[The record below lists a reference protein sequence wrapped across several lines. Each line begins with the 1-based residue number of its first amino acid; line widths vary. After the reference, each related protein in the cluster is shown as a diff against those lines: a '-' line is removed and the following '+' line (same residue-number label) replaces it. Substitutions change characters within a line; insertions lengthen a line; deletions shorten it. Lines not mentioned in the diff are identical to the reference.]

1 MKKKLIAAIQA
12 KFVGIDDN
20 TAERLAK
27 RILAKSE
34 AITNDDEVQVAVDA
48 ITLSDVLK
56 SVNDFSA
63 DEAVKRYEEKYGLE
77 KGVKKETPKPEE
89 PKPEVKPEEKKDT
102 PPAEKPDPMAAFKEM
117 FSAFQKELNQ
127 KLQTVSD
134 DVAAMKTG
142 RIAEGRKAKLADA
155 IKDLK
160 DSQKK
165 PYGRIKVDGMTD
177 DEFNDFLSEVKEEV
191 NDIISENRAS
201 GGVITPALG
210 GKHTPS
216 GPVKEATDAEIQAL
230 VDKFPSL

>member
-27 RILAKSE
+27 RILTKSE

-77 KGVKKETPKPEE
+77 KGVKKENPKPEE
-89 PKPEVKPEEKKDT
+89 KPEVKPEEKKE
-102 PPAEKPDPMAAFKEM
+102 PNPAPDPMAAFKEL
-117 FSAFQKELNQ
+117 FSAFSKEMTE
-127 KLQTVSD
+127 KIKSVSD
-134 DVAAMKTG
+134 DVAAIKTG
-142 RIAEGRKAKLADA
+142 RISEGRRAKLADA

>member
-27 RILAKSE
+27 RILTKSE
-34 AITNDDEVQVAVDA
+34 AITNDDEVAVAVEA

-77 KGVKKETPKPEE
+77 KGVKKENPKPEE
-89 PKPEVKPEEKKDT
+89 KPDVKPEEKEKEQQQQ
-102 PPAEKPDPMAAFKEM
+102 PADPMVAFKEM
-117 FSAFQKELNQ
+117 LSAFSKELNQ

-134 DVAAMKTG
+134 DVAAMKSG
-142 RIAEGRKAKLADA
+142 RITEGRRAKLADA

>member
-27 RILAKSE
+27 RILSKSE

-63 DEAVKRYEEKYGLE
+63 DDAIKRYEEKYGLE

-89 PKPEVKPEEKKDT
+89 PKPDVKPEEKKE
-102 PPAEKPDPMAAFKEM
+102 PKPEPDLMAAMKEM
-117 FSAFQKELNQ
+117 FSAFSKEMNQ
-127 KLQTVSD
+127 KFQSVSD
-134 DVAAMKTG
+134 EVSAIKTG
-142 RIAEGRKAKLADA
+142 RITEGRRAKLADA

-210 GKHTPS
+210 GKHAPS

>member
-27 RILAKSE
+27 RILTKSE
-34 AITNDDEVQVAVDA
+34 AITNDDEVQVAVEA

-77 KGVKKETPKPEE
+77 KGVKKENPKPEE
-89 PKPEVKPEEKKDT
+89 KPDVKPEEKKET
-102 PPAEKPDPMAAFKEM
+102 PETPDPMVAFKEM
-117 FSAFQKELNQ
+117 LSAFSKELNQ

-134 DVAAMKTG
+134 DVAAMKSG
-142 RIAEGRKAKLADA
+142 RITEGRRAKLADA

>member
-34 AITNDDEVQVAVDA
+34 SITTDDEVTVAVDA

-89 PKPEVKPEEKKDT
+89 QKPEVKPEEKKKED
-102 PPAEKPDPMAAFKEM
+102 PAPDPMAAFKEM
-117 FSAFQKELNQ
+117 FTAFSKELNQ

-134 DVAAMKTG
+134 DVAAMKSG
-142 RIAEGRKAKLADA
+142 RITEGRKAKLADA

-160 DSQKK
+160 DYQKK
-165 PYGRIKVDGMTD
+165 PYGRIKVDGMTE
-177 DEFNDFLSEVKEEV
+177 DEFNEFLSEVKEEV
-191 NDIISENRAS
+191 SDIISENRAS
-201 GGVITPALG
+201 GGVVTPALG
-210 GKHTPS
+210 GGHTPT

>member
-27 RILAKSE
+27 RLLAKSE
-34 AITNDDEVQVAVDA
+34 AITNDDEVAVAVEA

-77 KGVKKETPKPEE
+77 KGVKKETPKPDE
-89 PKPEVKPEEKKDT
+89 KPDVKPDEKKDE
-102 PPAEKPDPMAAFKEM
+102 PEKPDPMAAFKELFNA
-117 FSAFQKELNQ
+117 FSKEMSE
-127 KLQTVSD
+127 KIKSVSD
-134 DVAAMKTG
+134 DVAAIKTG
-142 RIAEGRKAKLADA
+142 RISEGRRAKLAEA

-191 NDIISENRAS
+191 SDIISENRAS
-201 GGVITPALG
+201 GGIVTPALG
-210 GKHTPS
+210 GGHAPS

>member
-27 RILAKSE
+27 RILTKSE

-77 KGVKKETPKPEE
+77 KGVKKENPKPEE
-89 PKPEVKPEEKKDT
+89 QKPEVKPEEKKE
-102 PPAEKPDPMAAFKEM
+102 PNPAPDPMVAFKEM
-117 FSAFQKELNQ
+117 LSAFSKELNQ

-134 DVAAMKTG
+134 DVAAMKSG
-142 RIAEGRKAKLADA
+142 RITEGRRAKLADA

>member
-27 RILAKSE
+27 RILTKSE

-89 PKPEVKPEEKKDT
+89 PKPEVKPEEKKE
-102 PPAEKPDPMAAFKEM
+102 PKPEPDLMAAMKEM
-117 FSAFQKELNQ
+117 FSAFSKEMNQ
-127 KLQTVSD
+127 KFQTVSD
-134 DVAAMKTG
+134 EVSAIKTG
-142 RIAEGRKAKLADA
+142 RITEGRRAKLADA

-210 GKHTPS
+210 GKHAPS